1 MVEERIIIFNLLP
14 CTSTEF
20 TRKISS
26 FDIEKQ
32 KLLNY
37 ELKKMIEEGL
47 VETQVDGEVRYD
59 LTQKG
64 RAVWETLSHK
74 ELVEAAKEWEIHP
87 AGGVITEIKLFYEPL
102 SEKEFVYNWNGK
114 KGLAQIKEAKG
125 GLFYIEIEGK
135 RFWFKEAPL
144 KEKEFIFNLPDIT
157 KVYDWVNGK
166 KKTLNNSEIYNLVK
180 SCIEIFFDFGDKIF
194 YDIATL
200 SVFQSYLRHISPA
213 TWYLGIYGAWG
224 SGKTSL
230 GELLAKLCYHGYLV
244 ANPSVAFVGRS
255 LDRLK
260 ITPFLDEADVV
271 SDPELLSLI
280 RQGYRRGQKYSRIDK
295 EGGMITQSFDVYT
308 LWIMSVH
315 GMLDEALMSR
325 CYPIATIETQ
335 DKRLPIINL
344 LKHLQD
350 VYTELF
356 IWWGENSINFP
367 SLEIKNVSFNPDV
380 EEARE
385 SLYNQIIT
393 ILTPSELEQLKDITG
408 RSLELGFLMLR
419 ASKLLGNT
427 IDLREAFKIAQET
440 MQEIRESGILGTL
453 RDYLVTLYKE
463 FKSYPE
469 FRNSVGEFM
478 LPNKD
483 VFTRFNDYLLTTRR
497 VQVSPREF
505 RAMILDLG
513 FSGQARKNMTIKSIQ
528 NLDEEPSSRLTLIFT
543 PNVCRKI
550 ALDYSKMVEEGKK
563 LKEQKTLQTL
573 QTPKKEETEVK
584 LKDLL

>member
-14 CTSTEF
+14 CSSLEF
-20 TRKISS
+20 TRKISG

-32 KLLNY
+32 KLLNS
-37 ELKKMIEEGL
+37 ELKKMVEEGL
-47 VETQVDGEVRYD
+47 IEIQVDGEVRYD

-64 RAVWETLSHK
+64 KEVWETLSRK
-74 ELVEAAKEWEIHP
+74 ELIEVAKEWEIHP
-87 AGGVITEIKLFYEPL
+87 AGGVIPEIKLFYEPL
-102 SEKEFVYNWNGK
+102 NEKEVVYNWNGK

-135 RFWFKEAPL
+135 RFWFQEPPL
-144 KEKEFIFNLPDIT
+144 REKEFIFNLPDTI

-166 KKTLNNSEIYNLVK
+166 KKALSNGEIYNLVK
-180 SCIEIFFDFGDKIF
+180 NCIEVFFDFGDKIF
-194 YDIATL
+194 YDVATL
-200 SVFQSYLRHISPA
+200 SVFHSWLRHISPA
-213 TWYLGIYGAWG
+213 TWFLGIYGAWG

-260 ITPFLDEADVV
+260 ITPFLDEADAI

-280 RQGYRRGQKYSRIDK
+280 RQGYRKGQKYSRIDK

-344 LKHLQD
+344 LKQLQD
-350 VYTELF
+350 IYTELF

-367 SLEIKNVSFNPDV
+367 SLEIKNISLNPSV
-380 EEARE
+380 EETRE
-385 SLYNQIIT
+385 ALYKLMVET
-393 ILTPSELEQLKDITG
+393 FSPEELEQLKDMAG

-419 ASKLLGNT
+419 TSKLLGNT

-463 FKSYPE
+463 FKDYPE
-469 FRNSVGEFM
+469 FRNSAGEFM

-497 VQVSPREF
+497 MQISPREF

-513 FSGQARKNMTIKSIQ
+513 FSGQARKNMNIKSIQ
-528 NLDEEPSSRLTLIFT
+528 NLEEEPTSRLALIFT
-543 PNVCRKI
+543 ANVCRKI
-550 ALDYSKMVEEGKK
+550 ALDYSKMVEEGKR
-563 LKEQKTLQTL
+563 LKEQRTLQI
-573 QTPKKEETEVK
+573 PKKEVTEVK
-584 LKDLL
+584 LENML